1 MSHPDPLYD
10 PEDIP
15 DFEDGALD
23 IPVEKVEDTP
33 AYKLGFA
40 EGKVAGLTEA
50 LRMWREGK

>member
-23 IPVEKVEDTP
+23 IPEEKVEDTA

-50 LRMWREGK
+50 LKMWREGK